1 MINAKKELVEDI
13 EDITKKHSVS
23 VKCAWVK
30 YTEDYSGNGK
40 HTYLPA
46 GFSADEF
53 ADFLKEIDFDYD
65 DGYGCQELFG
75 NVWFDDGSWLDRGE
89 YDGAEWWSYRR
100 IPEIPAYLSNN

>member
-1 MINAKKELVEDI
+1 MKTAHCVPVVMYHHISPEIGPITTSPKNFDDQMKGLVD
-13 EDITKKHSVS
+13 
-23 VKCAWVK
+23 AG
-30 YTEDYSGNGK
+30 YS
-40 HTYLPA
+40 TLTC
-46 GFSADEF
+46 DEF

-65 DGYGCQELFG
+65 DGFGCQELFG